1 MGYLFSTSVLFVN
14 VMENKLEIKFTEERE
29 DGTVV
34 FQGTLEGPELSIVVE
49 TGLNELMK
57 RGLLPFAATESID
70 PAYLMDVPELDQ

>member
-1 MGYLFSTSVLFVN
+1 
-14 VMENKLEIKFTEERE
+14 MEVKFTQERE

-70 PAYLMDVPELDQ
+70 PAYLMEIPEYDQ